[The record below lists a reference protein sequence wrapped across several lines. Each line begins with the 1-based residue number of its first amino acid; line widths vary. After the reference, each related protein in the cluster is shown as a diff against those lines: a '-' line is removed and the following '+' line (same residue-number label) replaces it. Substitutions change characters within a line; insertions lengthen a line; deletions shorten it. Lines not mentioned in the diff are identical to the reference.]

1 MSMKSTDR
9 LTAQPA
15 KLLTDALG
23 PASGWPGKLMRF
35 ASLLA
40 AYGRWDEIE
49 RRMARLRACGVIE
62 DIPTRI
68 QLAVGAVDM
77 LRFWIS
83 PAAADY
89 YRSQGIS
96 YTFHQVLRF
105 LDEPASLADPIGLM
119 STADGII
126 GHLMQVVHAN
136 PLYDVQL
143 LQMFEGGVDEL
154 ESQLVAMCQG
164 RHPRQRSI
172 GAIVEEAD
180 YHQRLLEWLRAYR
193 RDPGMRPPLRSNI
206 QARADYQRLETV
218 FGAMTT
224 TFHYFCQLPTD
235 LPQALRHL
243 RRTKSFPWELVASAT
258 GEAATA
264 EP

>member
-1 MSMKSTDR
+1 MKSTDR
-9 LTAQPA
+9 LTERPW
-15 KLLTDALG
+15 KLLADALG
-23 PASGWPGKLMRF
+23 PPDAWLGKGQRF

-40 AYGRWDEIE
+40 AYGKGDEID
-49 RRMARLRACGVIE
+49 RRMDRLRACGVIA
-62 DIPTRI
+62 DIPTRV
-68 QLAVGAVDM
+68 QLVVGAIDM

-105 LDEPASLADPIGLM
+105 LDEPASLADPIGLL
-119 STADGII
+119 SSADGII

-143 LQMFEGGVDEL
+143 LQMFADGLDEL
-154 ESQLVAMCQG
+154 ERQLVEMTEG

-180 YHQRLLEWLRAYR
+180 YHPRLLQWLRAYR
-193 RDPGMRPPLRSNI
+193 RDPQVPPPLRSNI
-206 QARADYQRLETV
+206 AAQADYQRLETV

-224 TFHYFCQLPTD
+224 TFRYFCRLPKEPVQV
-235 LPQALRHL
+235 LLHL
-243 RRTKSFPWELVASAT
+243 RRVKSFPWDLWEERAGA
-258 GEAATA
+258 
-264 EP
+264 